1 MTGCLTSL
9 CFSVFPYGINE
20 DYLSILDSSI
30 ACITEVS
37 QCLPVLDV
45 FDLPAPQDVGD
56 VLLIPLYR
64 ILKKVCGRADF
75 AGQLL
80 SVVVMSCFSL

>member
-9 CFSVFPYGINE
+9 CFSVSPYGINE

-30 ACITEVS
+30 ACITEVP
-37 QCLPVLDV
+37 QCLPDLDV

-56 VLLIPLYR
+56 VLLVPFYR
-64 ILKKVCGRADF
+64 ILKEVCGRAYF
-75 AGQLL
+75 AGQWLL
-80 SVVVMSCFSL
+80 QNVFLSNRI